1 MAKKETPYQKF
12 EVEKRNHYT
21 VLLSDYETII
31 DKARDG
37 KKGAAHYKFY
47 YELLEIYGNTQRE
60 LGNEGLFLID
70 INKDLDED
78 KDKELETEF
87 NSKFSKL
94 KVKNESDLLKGI
106 AELQAQ
112 KEFINYLK
120 LEELKYRTERNND
133 TLKQTPLA
141 ELNSAN
147 RSSTIKWNRENIT
160 EFTQLIYGLFHSGY
174 LSNNENEITK
184 LVEDVAKAFNI
195 ELSKNW
201 QSNLSKSIHKS
212 NNDYNPAI
220 FKEIENGYK
229 KYANNQ
235 INKDK

>member
-1 MAKKETPYQKF
+1 MAKTINYYKT
-12 EVEKRNHYT
+12 YT
-21 VLLSDYETII
+21 KYFAEEYNKLLDEYNTRIS
-31 DKARDG
+31 KARDG
-37 KKGAAHYKFY
+37 KQGAAHYKFY
-47 YELLEIYGNTQRE
+47 YELLEIYGNTQRK
-60 LGNEGLFLID
+60 LGNVSQFLID
-70 INKDLDED
+70 INKELDED

-94 KVKNESDLLKGI
+94 KVKNESELLKEI
-106 AELQAQ
+106 AELEAQ
-112 KEFINYLK
+112 NEFIKYVQ
-120 LEELKYRTERNND
+120 LEELKFIAEKNND

-141 ELNSAN
+141 DLNSASI
-147 RSSTIKWNRENIT
+147 SSSIKWKGENIT
-160 EFTQLIYGLFHSGY
+160 GFTQLIYGLFHSGY

-212 NNDYNPAI
+212 KNDYDPKI
-220 FKEIENGYK
+220 FKEIENAFK
-229 KYANNQ
+229 KYYDNQ